1 MSFLQDFHFIR
12 PAWLLLIPVALGIW
26 WTRRSIDDPLRA
38 WRKVVD
44 PELLTAMT
52 LGADARSKWRGLGP
66 LVAILIGI
74 VAVAGPTWRPEP
86 SPFADDPAPA
96 MVLLKADKTMD
107 LSDLSPSRMERARL
121 KVTDFAK
128 ARPGEPMGLIAYS
141 GSAHLVLP
149 PTRDTGAVAEMA
161 SHINPEIMP
170 KEGDDPSKALDLAVN
185 TLAKTGGGVIVIA
198 DTVDSSAMT
207 ALKDFRS
214 KHRLPVH
221 ILGIARPDTPE
232 MDALK
237 EASRALG
244 GSLVPMTA
252 DTSDVESLAR
262 KVAGVPRMVAAKD
275 GKVRWAEA
283 GWNLTPVLALLV
295 LVSFRKTR
303 SEIQEGPAS

>member
-1 MSFLQDFHFIR
+1 
-12 PAWLLLIPVALGIW
+12 
-26 WTRRSIDDPLRA
+26 
-38 WRKVVD
+38 
-44 PELLTAMT
+44 
-52 LGADARSKWRGLGP
+52 SKWRGLGP

-149 PTRDTGAVAEMA
+149 PTRDTNAVAEMA
-161 SHINPEIMP
+161 SHISPEIMP
-170 KEGDDPSKALDLAVN
+170 KEGDDLSKALDLALD

-198 DTVDSSAMT
+198 DTVDSSAVP
-207 ALKDFRS
+207 ALENFHRS
-214 KHRLPVH
+214 HRIPVH

-232 MDALK
+232 MDTLK
-237 EASRALG
+237 EASNALG

-252 DTSDVESLAR
+252 DTSDVESLAH
-262 KVAGVPRMVAAKD
+262 KIAGVPRMVAAKD
-275 GKVRWAEA
+275 GKIRWAEA
-283 GWNLTPVLALLV
+283 GWSLSPILALLV
-295 LVSFRKTR
+295 LVSFRRTR
-303 SEIQEGPAS
+303 SEIPEKPRS

>member
-1 MSFLQDFHFIR
+1 
-12 PAWLLLIPVALGIW
+12 
-26 WTRRSIDDPLRA
+26 
-38 WRKVVD
+38 
-44 PELLTAMT
+44 
-52 LGADARSKWRGLGP
+52 
-66 LVAILIGI
+66 
-74 VAVAGPTWRPEP
+74 
-86 SPFADDPAPA
+86 A

-128 ARPGEPMGLIAYS
+128 ARPGEPMGLIGYA

-149 PTRDTGAVAEMA
+149 PTRDTNAVAEMA

-262 KVAGVPRMVAAKD
+262 KIAGVPRMVAAKD